1 MKNLDDIYYE
11 VRIGTA
17 LAVLN
22 LIGIT
27 LNMVMLFYLFFF
39 GK

>member
-1 MKNLDDIYYE
+1 MKDIDDIYYE

-22 LIGIT
+22 LVGI
-27 LNMVMLFYLFFF
+27 LVNGVMLFVLLFI
-39 GK
+39 